1 MSVKCELCGKE
12 FKNTQGRRGHMT
24 FVHQV
29 TSSSSKS
36 AAPLATEQPPSNLEE
51 RLQKLE
57 SAIGLKESSS
67 LDRILGTDEPITE
80 QLEQH
85 THQLVELSGQLKN
98 LSQQVKLASSSTEVR
113 DIRRQVTQLIE
124 QIRRHDSWLTT
135 SRLYYILTMHSDH
148 PAFFDDLEDLR
159 RKLTE
164 HQPIINLVRKKFKL
178 EKRGTA

>member
-24 FVHQV
+24 FVHHMS
-29 TSSSSKS
+29 SSSSKS
-36 AAPLATEQPPSNLEE
+36 ATPPATGQPPSTLEE

-57 SAIGLKESSS
+57 RITGLKEPSS

-85 THQLVELSGQLKN
+85 THQLAELSGQLKD
-98 LSQQVKLASSSTEVR
+98 LSQQVKLASSSAEVLNMKK
-113 DIRRQVTQLIE
+113 QVSQLSE
-124 QIRRHDSWLTT
+124 QVRRHDNWLTT

-148 PAFFDDLEDLR
+148 PAVFDDLENMR
-159 RKLTE
+159 RKLEE
-164 HQPIINLVRKKFKL
+164 HQPIINWVRTKFNLV
-178 EKRGTA
+178 EKR